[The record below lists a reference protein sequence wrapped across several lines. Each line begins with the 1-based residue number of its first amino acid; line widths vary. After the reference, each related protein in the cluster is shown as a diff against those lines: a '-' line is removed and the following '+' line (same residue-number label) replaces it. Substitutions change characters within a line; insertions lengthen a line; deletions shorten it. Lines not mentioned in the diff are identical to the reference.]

1 MVWLK
6 LEIKLKKSAWTWN
19 LWTLNP
25 FHQTSQRFLRSA
37 EFETPLRSMS
47 KMSTKR
53 LQWSSVST
61 KECAFGRWKFI
72 KDRLVYVYK
81 DIYAQST
88 KYHHI
93 ILCIWY
99 ILIITVHYITSI
111 LLNNDTT
118 WNEKTSHTWCFCI
131 LFQVRTFAV
140 QHVQWTPTSVL
151 GELLNHWQQFQRL
164 QRAIAVLQVET
175 SKIQKDQISTTSLCQ
190 NDLILSDSN
199 HQLQDLFTIC
209 RQCRTA
215 CIYTCQL
222 PATVWFRLSAEFP
235 YPTGWKSSNT
245 SAQRCRWRAR
255 LQGPAAG
262 AISPR
267 STHGDIPYRVVRGG
281 TSPKFHCGLLCAA
294 RLMETQPRGETPSL
308 WKEWQNFPNHFR
320 ALTLAQGPQVS
331 KQVLYVVISCANL
344 HKSIMWLKGEVRGQ
358 WAFVRYLKSKNIA
371 DNTKTAGS
379 SMKLDHWY
387 KPKNQKRSS
396 TPHFVT
402 LGL

>member
-1 MVWLK
+1 MKKPLTHDVSVFCSRFAHSQSNMCSEHRRASWVSSWTTGSNSSGSNVPLPSSK
-6 LEIKLKKSAWTWN
+6 WKHPRFRKIK
-19 LWTLNP
+19 
-25 FHQTSQRFLRSA
+25 FLQLH
-37 EFETPLRSMS
+37 F
-47 KMSTKR
+47 
-53 LQWSSVST
+53 V
-61 KECAFGRWKFI
+61 
-72 KDRLVYVYK
+72 
-81 DIYAQST
+81 
-88 KYHHI
+88 
-93 ILCIWY
+93 ILCP
-99 ILIITVHYITSI
+99 
-111 LLNNDTT
+111 
-118 WNEKTSHTWCFCI
+118 K
-131 LFQVRTFAV
+131 
-140 QHVQWTPTSVL
+140 
-151 GELLNHWQQFQRL
+151 
-164 QRAIAVLQVET
+164 
-175 SKIQKDQISTTSLCQ
+175 